1 MTELKGTIIR
11 RIIRGKERF
20 YHQWRED
27 GKTKSRYLKPAE
39 VMPLREQL
47 RTASRPR
54 PRCPQAP
61 SPSTFTSTS
70 TSPLPLF
77 SSGVII
83 GLRLKELTADAKRL
97 TPRELLPDI
106 LGTDP
111 ARTGAVPLCLLVGA
125 PGTGK
130 TTLLKHVILTFS
142 DDKLKESAYLSLPA
156 TLTAPE
162 LLADLKTLFDCGI
175 RNFFLDGID
184 RSPALAGTSPV
195 LNDLYP
201 SRGARLWITAT
212 RNPAVLAT
220 ATANGDATF
229 LSRCSENLPPYP
241 LISTTRISFRDFC
254 AMSRTDNLDAYLASR
269 GLAAEIAA
277 HEPTSRHLGAAARKM
292 AREKIRRELTED
304 QLREVIREE
313 MRLRRTTPTTEVV
326 VPELASGGVDLIVV
340 DHEELTC
347 ELYEIRYASERN
359 DRQIARL
366 ENARNLDA
374 IEHLYGMITTRE
386 VLYLGRNAW
395 HHNGIFYRNA
405 AAYLRGGDQQ
415 TPQ

>member
-54 PRCPQAP
+54 PRRPQAP
-61 SPSTFTSTS
+61 STSTSTFTS

-111 ARTGAVPLCLLVGA
+111 ARTGPVPLCLLFGA

-142 DDKLKESAYLSLPA
+142 DDKLKESAYFSLPA

-184 RSPALAGTSPV
+184 RSPALAGTIPV

-201 SRGARLWITAT
+201 SRGARLYLTSTAPST
-212 RNPAVLAT
+212 TPST
-220 ATANGDATF
+220 ST
-229 LSRCSENLPPYP
+229 SNLN

-254 AMSRTDNLDAYLASR
+254 AMSRTDDLDAYLASR

-292 AREKIRRELTED
+292 AREKIRRELTEAK
-304 QLREVIREE
+304 LREVIREE

-366 ENARNLDA
+366 ESARNLDA

-405 AAYLRGGDQQ
+405 AAYLRGGESKWSD
-415 TPQ
+415 PNGVV